1 MTRWLS
7 DDEQASWRAWIAAST
22 LLPDRLSRDLQEK
35 WGYSAADYVILMTL
49 SESSD
54 RRMRMSDLADAT
66 LASRSR
72 LSHQIDRLGK
82 DGLVERQPCPDDKR
96 GYFAV
101 LTPTGWEALVAMSS
115 DHVESVRRH
124 LVDRL
129 SPAEFAELGRLCGIV
144 ADELKPGAAAWW
156 RERT

>member
-1 MTRWLS
+1 MTSWLS

-35 WGYSAADYVILMTL
+35 WGYTIGDYVILMSL
-49 SESSD
+49 SESPGK
-54 RRMRMSDLADAT
+54 RMRMSELADAT

-72 LSHQIDRLGK
+72 LSHQIDRLSS
-82 DGLVERQPCPDDKR
+82 DGLVTREPCPDDKR

-101 LTPTGWEALVAMSS
+101 LTPTGWDTLVQMSS

-124 LVDRL
+124 LVDLL

-156 RERT
+156 QNRT